1 MVTKEHKPWSPRSR
15 ASSFYG
21 HPEATS
27 PYPLSRSKLENSY
40 RCPRCFWI
48 DRVAGMAYSDM
59 ARQNFNLLIDAIL
72 KSEFDF
78 YRGQT
83 PHPYMSDAGCDH
95 MMPLHHDEIDN
106 WRNNARGI
114 RTVRNGIEYYGSVD
128 DIWVSNVGTSDEL
141 WHVVDYKS
149 TVTDED
155 LTLDLCLEDVYKQ
168 AYVRQ
173 LAIYQWLFREAGYPI
188 STVGYFVYENGDKS
202 CDSLIRS
209 LGRKNF
215 GGPNTARALPLR
227 EVTVIE
233 VDTADPNIVI
243 DGERINFDWV
253 EGIADEAHRI
263 LNLKSPPPPNPLCK
277 FCAASTAIRS
287 TFP

>member
-1 MVTKEHKPWSPRSR
+1 MVTKEEKPWSPRSR

-21 HPEATS
+21 DPKATS

-48 DRVAGMAYSDM
+48 DRVAGMAFSDM
-59 ARQNFNLLIDAIL
+59 VRMNLNLQIDAIL
-72 KSEFDF
+72 KDEFDAC
-78 YRGQT
+78 RGVG
-83 PHPYMSDAGCDH
+83 PHPYMTANGLGH
-95 MMPLHHDEIDN
+95 MMPLDHPEIDN
-106 WRNNARGI
+106 WRNNAKGI
-114 RTVRNGIEYYGSVD
+114 STVRNDIKYRGSVD
-128 DIWVSNVGTSDEL
+128 DMWVSNLGTEDEL

-149 TVTDED
+149 TATNED
-155 LTLDLCLEDVYKQ
+155 LTLDLCLEDIYKQ
-168 AYVRQ
+168 AIVRQ

-188 STVGYFVYENGDKS
+188 STVGYFVYENADKTATELLNNGS
-202 CDSLIRS
+202 
-209 LGRKNF
+209 NA
-215 GGPNTARALPLR
+215 GPNTVRGLPFR

-287 TFP
+287 AFP